1 MLAMKLARQGG
12 YTLTELIAAGAI
24 ALVLAATAV
33 PNFAGMLDALA
44 MRSATDELFAAV
56 QHTRAQAIALN
67 TRVMLAPVSGDDDWA
82 QGWAVFVDLDQDR
95 RPGEG
100 DRILMQRGPLK
111 PGIRI
116 SGVFSTQASPAYLA
130 YNGVGRACS
139 ATSSTVARFGTF
151 TLRQDESVRRIN
163 ISMAGRAR
171 VCDPARDDDCGG
183 NDDAP

>member
-1 MLAMKLARQGG
+1 MKRQRGH
-12 YTLTELIAAGAI
+12 TLTELIAAGAI
-24 ALVLAATAV
+24 TLVLAATAA

-67 TRVMLAPVSGDDDWA
+67 TRVMLAPLSGDDWE
-82 QGWAVFVDLDQDR
+82 QGWAVFVDADQDR
-95 RPGEG
+95 RPGDG

-116 SGVFSTQASPAYLA
+116 SGVFSIQPSPAYLA
-130 YNGVGRACS
+130 YNGMGRACS
-139 ATSSTVARFGTF
+139 ATSSMVARFGTF
-151 TLRQDESVRRIN
+151 TLRQDDAVRRIK

-171 VCDPARDDDCGG
+171 VCDPARDDNCGG
-183 NDDAP
+183 SDDAP